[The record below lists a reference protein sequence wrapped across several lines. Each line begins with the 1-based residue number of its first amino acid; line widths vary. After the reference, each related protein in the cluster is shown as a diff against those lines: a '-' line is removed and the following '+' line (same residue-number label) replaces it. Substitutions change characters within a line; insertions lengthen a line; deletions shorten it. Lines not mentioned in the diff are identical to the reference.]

1 MTLDQLL
8 ADIPTID
15 DLRQLWIILDTEL
28 KDRLEA
34 VQPFYQ
40 NQVSPIRLNNGDYA
54 LCADL
59 VTEKDGLYA
68 PTFAV
73 LDQSTF
79 PEIPVV
85 SYDTI
90 ADLFP
95 IYSVEGE

>member
-8 ADIPTID
+8 ADIPAID

-34 VQPFYQ
+34 AQPAYQ

-85 SYDTI
+85 PHSTI
-90 ADLFP
+90 ANLFP
-95 IYSVEGE
+95 TPSGDGE

>member
-8 ADIPTID
+8 ADIPDIA

-28 KDRLEA
+28 KDRLETA
-34 VQPFYQ
+34 QPAYQ
-40 NQVSPIRLNNGDYA
+40 NQVSPIRLNNGGYA

-79 PEIPVV
+79 PEIQVV
-85 SYDTI
+85 PQATI
-90 ADLFP
+90 TELFP
-95 IYSVEGE
+95 SSPPDGE

>member
-8 ADIPTID
+8 ADIPDID

-28 KDRLEA
+28 KDRLETA
-34 VQPFYQ
+34 QPSYQ
-40 NQVSPIRLNNGDYA
+40 NQVSPILLTNGDYA

-85 SYDTI
+85 LHSAI
-90 ADLFP
+90 ANLFLTT
-95 IYSVEGE
+95 SGDGE

>member
-8 ADIPTID
+8 ADIPD
-15 DLRQLWIILDTEL
+15 VGDLRQLWIILDTEL

-34 VQPFYQ
+34 AQPLYQ

-59 VTEKDGLYA
+59 VTEKNGLYA

-85 SYDTI
+85 PYNTS
-90 ADLFP
+90 ANLFP
-95 IYSVEGE
+95 IPSSDG

>member
-8 ADIPTID
+8 ADIPAID

-34 VQPFYQ
+34 AQPSYQ

-59 VTEKDGLYA
+59 LSEKDGIYA

-85 SYDTI
+85 LYSAI
-90 ADLFP
+90 ANLFP
-95 IYSVEGE
+95 SNSGDGE

>member
-8 ADIPTID
+8 NDIPAID

-34 VQPFYQ
+34 AQPSYQ

-68 PTFAV
+68 PTFAA

-79 PEIPVV
+79 PDIPVIPHSMIV
-85 SYDTI
+85 
-90 ADLFP
+90 DLLP
-95 IYSVEGE
+95 SNSVDGE

>member
-8 ADIPTID
+8 ADIPDID

-28 KDRLEA
+28 KDRLETA
-34 VQPFYQ
+34 QPSYQ
-40 NQVSPIRLNNGDYA
+40 NQVSPILLTNGDYA

-59 VTEKDGLYA
+59 VTEKDGIYA
-68 PTFAV
+68 PTFAA

-85 SYDTI
+85 LHSTI
-90 ADLFP
+90 ANLFP
-95 IYSVEGE
+95 TLSGDGE